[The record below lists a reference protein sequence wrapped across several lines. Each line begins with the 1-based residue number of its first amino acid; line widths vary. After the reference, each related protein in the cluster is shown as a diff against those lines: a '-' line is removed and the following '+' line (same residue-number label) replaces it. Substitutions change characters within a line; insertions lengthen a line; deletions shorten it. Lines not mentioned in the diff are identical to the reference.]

1 MSHTSDHFDLI
12 ADFARQLIRE
22 GNAYMDDTPVEQM
35 RKERGDMV
43 ESKRRC
49 VSPTVPR
56 PCAAWRRGRCFVI
69 FFRQF
74 VMARGPRAEAPRLGG
89 SLVSMC
95 WGLVVVGLG

>member
-56 PCAAWRRGRCFVI
+56 PCAAWRRGRFFVI
-69 FFRQF
+69 
-74 VMARGPRAEAPRLGG
+74 L
-89 SLVSMC
+89 LVYLF
-95 WGLVVVGLG
+95 WHDTHVRKHRIWAAQ